1 MCNCAHEYV
10 ILHPRHLGMPL
21 CGAKLFPLAQGR
33 LKFVICTSA
42 QNMIS
47 STLQC
52 FLRFQKNGSM
62 FYFISVQTCMRTQM
76 ILVHRVG

>member
-33 LKFVICTSA
+33 LKFVICTL
-42 QNMIS
+42 QKYDIGYTRVFFKIS
-47 STLQC
+47 
-52 FLRFQKNGSM
+52 KEW
-62 FYFISVQTCMRTQM
+62 
-76 ILVHRVG
+76 